1 LAFEDDQLENN
12 DQQQV
17 NAQRRSNNRNS
28 TRGSRGGFGRGSRG
42 GFERSERGERGVE
55 RQNGRGDGRSHN
67 RGDRVER
74 HREIEPRASNES
86 DLIDERSIETVDP
99 SLDSNATSNT
109 LSKEHESKR
118 IQLFYFGE
126 KNPI

>member
-1 LAFEDDQLENN
+1 MDFKDDQLENN
-12 DQQQV
+12 DQQQM
-17 NAQRRSNNRNS
+17 NAQRRGNNRNS

-55 RQNGRGDGRSHN
+55 RQNGRGD
-67 RGDRVER
+67 RVER
-74 HREIEPRASNES
+74 HRETEPRASNES

-118 IQLFYFGE
+118 IQLFY
-126 KNPI
+126 